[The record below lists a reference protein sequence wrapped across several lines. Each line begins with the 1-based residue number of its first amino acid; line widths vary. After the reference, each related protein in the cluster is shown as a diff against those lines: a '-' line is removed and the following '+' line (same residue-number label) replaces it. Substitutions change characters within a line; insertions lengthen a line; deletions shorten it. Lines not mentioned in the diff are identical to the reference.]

1 MSQELKNIVVIG
13 ASGTIGKAIL
23 DALVK
28 SGKFSVTV
36 TTRKDSSATFPDQ
49 VKVEKTDYSDSSL
62 AQIFQG
68 QDAVVSAITGGA
80 LSEQHKI
87 IDAAVKAGVKRFLP
101 SEFGTDTTNKNGRD
115 ICPVFTAKMDVIDR
129 LEAKARENS
138 NFSWTAV
145 ATGLFFDFC
154 LRSAFLGIDLK
165 AQTANIWGS
174 GDQRWSTTNV
184 ETVGKSV
191 VGVLERPAETKN
203 RFVWVESFSTSQND
217 VVAALEKTTGKRWQV
232 NKVKTADQIKTGNE
246 LVAKGESAGI
256 ALLIIGAI
264 FTEDVDTGAD
274 FSKSR
279 KIDNDLLGL
288 PKEDLQTT
296 IQEIVK
302 DFS

>member
-1 MSQELKNIVVIG
+1 M
-13 ASGTIGKAIL
+13 
-23 DALVK
+23 K

-145 ATGLFFDFC
+145 ATGLFFGKVSPQRAVMQGGSRLSADRNRMELDFC